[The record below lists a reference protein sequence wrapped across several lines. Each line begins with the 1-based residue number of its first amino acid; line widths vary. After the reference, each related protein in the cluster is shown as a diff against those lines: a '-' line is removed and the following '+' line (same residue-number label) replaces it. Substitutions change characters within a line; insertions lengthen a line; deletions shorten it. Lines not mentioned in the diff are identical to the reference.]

1 MQETISKFQKFIK
14 VLNTS
19 LKTILIL
26 TCFSACIGITIQY
39 DLQAGLITF
48 SACTLSFIL
57 GKLLKKI

>member
-1 MQETISKFQKFIK
+1 MQETTSKFHKFVK
-14 VLNTS
+14 FLYSS
-19 LKTILIL
+19 LKIILIL
-26 TCFSACIGITIQY
+26 TCLSACIGITVQY

>member
-1 MQETISKFQKFIK
+1 MQETASKFHKFVK
-14 VLNTS
+14 FLYNS
-19 LKTILIL
+19 LKIILIL
-26 TCFSACIGITIQY
+26 ICLSACIGITVQY